1 MSSRSERRG
10 PKGNLRV
17 HRMARP
23 NSGFGTASP
32 SRRAVLA
39 GLLALT
45 TGASGRSVSAES
57 DPWATLRRRGSFA
70 LIRHA
75 TAPGTN
81 DPPGFR
87 LDDCAAQRNLS
98 AEGRAQSVRI
108 GDLFRANGIAAA
120 EVYSSQ
126 WCRCLDTASLMKL
139 GEVRPQP
146 LLNSFFQDRSRET
159 AQIEAL
165 RQWIGQVDLTG
176 PTVFVTHQIVVTAL
190 SQVFPGSGEIVAMQR
205 GADGRLSAQGRLPTA

>member
-1 MSSRSERRG
+1 MTPSF
-10 PKGNLRV
+10 
-17 HRMARP
+17 
-23 NSGFGTASP
+23 SGFPGAHP
-32 SRRAVLA
+32 SRRALIA
-39 GLLALT
+39 GLLAL
-45 TGASGRSVSAES
+45 ASSGGSRAVSAQN
-57 DPWATLRRRGSFA
+57 DPWAVLRRPGSFA

-87 LDDCAAQRNLS
+87 LEDCATQRNLS
-98 AEGRAQSVRI
+98 AEGRAQAVRI
-108 GDLFRANGIAAA
+108 GDLFRTNGIAAA

-165 RQWIGQVDLTG
+165 RRWIGQLDLAK
-176 PTVFVTHQIVVTAL
+176 PTVFVTHQVVVTAL
-190 SQVFPGSGEIVAMQR
+190 SQIFPGSGEILAMQR
-205 GADGRLSAQGRLPTA
+205 DADGRLSVQGRLPTA

>member
-1 MSSRSERRG
+1 LPGIR
-10 PKGNLRV
+10 
-17 HRMARP
+17 
-23 NSGFGTASP
+23 P
-32 SRRAVLA
+32 SRRTLIA
-39 GLLALT
+39 GLLSLT
-45 TGASGRSVSAES
+45 AGSGSGTISAQS
-57 DPWATLRRRGSFA
+57 DPWAVLRRSGSFA

-87 LDDCAAQRNLS
+87 LEDCATQRNLS
-98 AEGRAQSVRI
+98 AEGRAQAARI

-120 EVYSSQ
+120 QVYSSQ
-126 WCRCLDTASLMKL
+126 WCRCLDTARLMTL

-146 LLNSFFQDRSRET
+146 LLNSFFQDRTRET

-165 RQWIGQVDLTG
+165 RQWIGQLDLGT
-176 PTVFVTHQIVVTAL
+176 PAVFVTHQVVVTAL

-205 GADGRLSAQGRLPTA
+205 SDDGGLSVQGRLPTA

>member
-1 MSSRSERRG
+1 
-10 PKGNLRV
+10 
-17 HRMARP
+17 MA
-23 NSGFGTASP
+23 FTAGGGS
-32 SRRAVLA
+32 RAV
-39 GLLALT
+39 
-45 TGASGRSVSAES
+45 SAQS
-57 DPWATLRRRGSFA
+57 DFWAVLRRPGSFA

-87 LDDCAAQRNLS
+87 LEDCATQRNLS
-98 AEGRAQSVRI
+98 AEGRAQASRV
-108 GDLFRANGIAAA
+108 GDLFRTNSIAKA

-146 LLNSFFQDRSRET
+146 LLNSFFQDRSREA

-165 RQWIGQVDLTG
+165 RQWIGQLDLAK
-176 PTVFVTHQIVVTAL
+176 PAVFVTHQVVVTAI
-190 SQVFPGSGEIVAMQR
+190 SQIFPGSGEIVVMQR
-205 GADGRLSAQGRLPTA
+205 MAGGQLSVQGRLPTA